1 MFPFNYRVVFSADHI
16 GYLNTKQQWSWD
28 IYTCFTF
35 FSTSQFQSKQKSS
48 LANSEDEKKNIRA
61 TPDKIMPS
69 IAFNLK
75 LMPCYGVLVSKFP
88 VRDNKC
94 LLEND
99 D

>member
-1 MFPFNYRVVFSADHI
+1 MILRHLHLFYIFLS
-16 GYLNTKQQWSWD
+16 K
-28 IYTCFTF
+28 
-35 FSTSQFQSKQKSS
+35 SQFQSKQKSS

-61 TPDKIMPS
+61 TSDKIMPS

-94 LLEND
+94 LLEKD